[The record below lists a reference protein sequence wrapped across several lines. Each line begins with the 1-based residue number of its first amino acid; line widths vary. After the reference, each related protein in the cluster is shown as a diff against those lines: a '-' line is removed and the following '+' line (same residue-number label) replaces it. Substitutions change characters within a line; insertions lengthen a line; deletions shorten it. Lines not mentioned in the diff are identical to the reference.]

1 MVKSG
6 APLVGARA
14 RFIREPYGVQRGSQM
29 FDVVWAYHALYMA
42 RYSRKL
48 GDRADAAYWLMI
60 AANARLEAR
69 AIRIARA
76 RLARAA

>member
-1 MVKSG
+1 
-6 APLVGARA
+6 
-14 RFIREPYGVQRGSQM
+14 M